1 MKIIPQLVICFLRFV
16 LDKMVKL
23 VKCHEMI
30 PTTENEIINAKN
42 GKICCL
48 QSVTADTFKE
58 NAFTWFQINV
68 HVVCAVQIRIKTF
81 GGMNC
86 RQNEK
91 KLEIV

>member
-1 MKIIPQLVICFLRFV
+1 MKLSMQ
-16 LDKMVKL
+16 KMVRYAAYGN
-23 VKCHEMI
+23 MGSR
-30 PTTENEIINAKN
+30 TQ
-42 GKICCL
+42 L